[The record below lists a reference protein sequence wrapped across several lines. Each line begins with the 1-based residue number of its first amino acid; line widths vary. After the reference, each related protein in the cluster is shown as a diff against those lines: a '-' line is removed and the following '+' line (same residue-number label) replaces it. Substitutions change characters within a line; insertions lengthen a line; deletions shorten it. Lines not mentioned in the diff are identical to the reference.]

1 MEPRDAVR
9 DDAVQL
15 VLRSTGGAAA
25 TFGAMRPIF
34 TKLLAD
40 KQSHLSRHLKT
51 AYPATLE
58 LRKAVRA
65 EAGDIVVEPGDAHAG
80 TVGTAFDFLSGV
92 LLIENHVPLNPGPN
106 LAWKPAHG
114 VITTALTELVHNLLP
129 ERAEGDE
136 FYQAILVLAELGA
149 IVRSGYSSPDGKLE
163 TAIRSTGGGRAL
175 LDIAPADGV
184 RQLRE
189 LEAVATEHL
198 YPYLRDPLTP
208 SASFPA
214 VQAIVQ
220 AESDL
225 IAGDTLLDYKT
236 AAGTPHKSTGAR
248 AFFPTDSDIYQI
260 LGYGLMDDPDDGY
273 GINTVGLYA
282 ARYGFSTVWEL
293 PRLLGILG
301 GAAAV
306 DLEAAKAS
314 FRFALEADYE
324 AANAR

>member
-1 MEPRDAVR
+1 
-9 DDAVQL
+9 
-15 VLRSTGGAAA
+15 
-25 TFGAMRPIF
+25 MRPIF

-40 KQSHLSRHLKT
+40 KQSHLARHLKT

-65 EAGDIVVEPGDAHAG
+65 EAGDIIVAPGDAHAG
-80 TVGTAFDFLSGV
+80 TVGTAFDMLSGF
-92 LLIENHVPLNPGPN
+92 LLIADHVPLD
-106 LAWKPAHG
+106 PAPTSGWRPVH
-114 VITTALTELVHNLLP
+114 ALLTQHLIDIAHDTLP
-129 ERAEGDE
+129 ERETNHD
-136 FYQAILVLAELGA
+136 FYKAVWVLAELGA
-149 IVRSGYSSPDGKLE
+149 IVRSGYSNPDGKLE
-163 TAIRSTGGGRAL
+163 AVIRAEPDGDAL
-175 LDIAPADGV
+175 LNITPTDGV

-198 YPYLRDPLTP
+198 YPHLRDPLTP
-208 SASFPA
+208 SASFAA
-214 VQAIVQ
+214 VRDIVQ

-225 IAGDTLLDYKT
+225 IAGDMLLDYKT
-236 AAGTPHKSTGAR
+236 GAGTPHKTTGAR

-273 GINTVGLYA
+273 GINAVGLYA

-293 PRLLGILG
+293 PQLLGMVAGSHAVNLD
-301 GAAAV
+301 AAR
-306 DLEAAKAS
+306 AS